1 MYRGRWNFFNL
12 YFFCMGLA
20 SLLALTLM
28 VYIQDNVGWGLGF
41 GILAAV
47 MGLSVVVFVVGYPL
61 YINVPP
67 AGSPLTRL
75 CQVIVAAFKKRNEV
89 QPDDVSLL
97 YQDKELDADLS
108 ITGRLLHTDEL
119 K

>member
-1 MYRGRWNFFNL
+1 
-12 YFFCMGLA
+12 MGLT

-41 GILAAV
+41 GIPAAV
-47 MGLSVVVFVVGYPL
+47 MALSIVVFVLGYPL
-61 YINVPP
+61 YINSHP

-75 CQVIVAAFKKRNEV
+75 CQVIVAAFKKRNAV
-89 QPDDVSLL
+89 LPDDVSLL
-97 YQDKELDADLS
+97 YHNKQLDADLS
-108 ITGRLLHTDEL
+108 ITGRLIHTKEL